1 MENTIRKLVLAGLF
15 IAIGLVLPFITGQIP
30 EIGKQL
36 LPMHIPVLIAGFV
49 IGWKYGLAV
58 GFILPILRS
67 LLFSMPPM
75 FPTAIAMS
83 FELATYGCLTG
94 LLYDSLPKKTPYI
107 YITLI
112 LSMLGGRVV
121 WGIVSLILYGISG
134 TGFGWEAFMAGAFMN
149 ALPGIIIQIIIIPII
164 IIALERSSLI
174 EVTEQE

>member
-1 MENTIRKLVLAGLF
+1 MENTTRKLVLAGLF

-94 LLYDSLPKKTPYI
+94 LLYDRLPKKTPYI

>member
-1 MENTIRKLVLAGLF
+1 MEKTTRKLVLAGLF

-49 IGWKYGLAV
+49 IGWKYGLVV
-58 GFILPILRS
+58 GFIVPILRS
-67 LLFSMPPM
+67 LIFLMPPM
-75 FPTAIAMS
+75 FPTAVAMS
-83 FELATYGCLTG
+83 FELAAYGCLTG
-94 LLYDSLPKKTPYI
+94 LLYDKFPKENSYI

-134 TGFGWEAFMAGAFMN
+134 TGFGWEAFMAGAFVN

-164 IIALERSSLI
+164 IMALKRSNLI
-174 EVTEQE
+174 EGRE